1 MSASAHLAIQQ
12 QLVAALTQA
21 PALASGR
28 VYANPVRE
36 LPEGT
41 ATAITLTTER
51 SDGTAPTV
59 HATDWRTTYRVD
71 CLATAAAGADPA
83 AAVDALLQAAWQR
96 LAAVPAGANGLMRIA
111 IDPAIVWDF
120 APGLTTQV
128 AATIRVAVDH
138 RTPANSLD
146 PWP

>member
-12 QLVAALTQA
+12 QLLAALTQS

-36 LPEGT
+36 LPDGT
-41 ATAITLTTER
+41 PTAITLTTER
-51 SDGTAPTV
+51 SDATEATL
-59 HATDWRTTYRVD
+59 HALDWRTTYRVD
-71 CLATAAAGADPA
+71 CLATAAAGTEPA
-83 AAVDALLQAAWQR
+83 AAVDDLLQAAWQR
-96 LAAVPAGANGLMRIA
+96 LAALPAGANGLMRIA

-120 APGLTTQV
+120 APGLTPQV
-128 AATIRVAVDH
+128 AATIRVVADH
-138 RTPANSLD
+138 RTTPTSLS